1 MKIIQMKRRPKI
13 LCYATFFV
21 ACSVTALVYYFLL
34 VRQLEQQSDA
44 WIRGPPSSP
53 FSSLVHSSNSRN
65 EEITQRLVALETG
78 LKENGQVLDMVRKK
92 VIQVSN
98 AIYSQSS
105 QPLVKDGS
113 VNLCNIKSSGK
124 FYSFR

>member
-1 MKIIQMKRRPKI
+1 MKVIQIKRRPKI

-21 ACSVTALVYYFLL
+21 ACSVTALVYYFFL

-44 WIRGPPSSP
+44 WIRGPPSGSVSSP
-53 FSSLVHSSNSRN
+53 FSSLLHSSNSRN

-105 QPLVKDGS
+105 EALVKDGD
-113 VNLCNIKSSGK
+113 VNLCNIKSSGE
-124 FYSFR
+124 